1 MIGMYVLRLVLK
13 NMWRHQLR
21 STLTV
26 LGITVAIISFGLLR
40 TIVDS
45 WYASAGSTASTELI
59 TRNAISLAFPLPV
72 TYAERIR
79 QVTGVKRVTWVNF
92 FGGIYIDPHNV
103 FPQFAVDAETYFD
116 MHPEFTLSAQEQKDF
131 IHDRRGC
138 VVGKKLAAKY
148 GWKIGDQ
155 IPLRGVLYPGTWNF
169 VVRGI
174 YDPIDPKIDAAQFI
188 FHWDYLN
195 ERVRQILPSRAES
208 VGVFVVQLQNSKQ
221 AAAVSVA
228 IDSNFK
234 NSFAETRTETQ
245 KAFQLGF
252 AAMIDVILIAI
263 QSVSFVVIVIIMAV
277 VANTMTMTARERT
290 PEYATLKALGFPAQF
305 VVMLIVGESLAIA
318 LTGGLLGIIG
328 TFPVT
333 HAFYKAT
340 GSIFKVFEVQSST
353 LWLQMLAA
361 LLVGLL
367 AAIVPAWHSARIR
380 IVDGLRAIA

>member
-1 MIGMYVLRLVLK
+1 MLGVYLLRLVMK

-21 STLTV
+21 SALTV

-45 WYASAGSTASTELI
+45 WYASAGSTASTQLI
-59 TRNAISLAFPLPV
+59 TRNAISLTFPLPV
-72 TYAERIR
+72 TYGERIR
-79 QVTGVKRVTWVNF
+79 QVTGVSRVTWLNW
-92 FGGIYIDPHNV
+92 FGGIYIDPHNL
-103 FPQFAVDAETYFD
+103 FPQFAVDADTYFD
-116 MHPEFTLSAQEQKDF
+116 MNPELTLSAQEQHDF

-138 VVGKKLAAKY
+138 VVGKKLATKY

-155 IPLRGVLYPGTWNF
+155 IPLRGTVYPGTWNF
-169 VVRGI
+169 IVRGI
-174 YDPIDPKIDAAQFI
+174 YNPTDPKIDSTQFL

-195 ERVRQILPSRAES
+195 ERVKQVLPSRAGV
-208 VGVFVVQLQNSKQ
+208 VGVFMVQLKDSKQ
-221 AAAVSVA
+221 AAAVSAA
-228 IDSNFK
+228 IDSGFK
-234 NSFAETRTETQ
+234 NSLAETHTETQ

-252 AAMIDVILIAI
+252 AAMVDMILIAI

-305 VVMLIVGESLAIA
+305 IVMLIVGESLAIA
-318 LTGGLLGIIG
+318 LTGGLLGMIG

-333 HAFYKAT
+333 HAFHKQT
-340 GSIFKVFEVQSST
+340 GGLFKIFEVQAST
-353 LWLQMLAA
+353 LWLQLLAA

-367 AAIVPAWHSARIR
+367 ASVVPAWTSARIR
-380 IVDGLRAIA
+380 IVDGLRAVA

>member
-1 MIGMYVLRLVLK
+1 MLGTYLLRLVLK

-21 STLTV
+21 SVLTV

-45 WYASAGSTASTELI
+45 WYASAESTVSASLI
-59 TRNAISLAFPLPV
+59 TRNAISLAFPLPI

-79 QVTGVKRVTWVNF
+79 QVTGVARVTWANW
-92 FGGIYIDPHNV
+92 FGGIYIDPHNF
-103 FPQFAVDAETYFD
+103 FPQFAVDAESYFD
-116 MHPEFTLSAQEQKDF
+116 MHPEFILPDQQQKDF

-138 VVGKKLAAKY
+138 VVGKKLAEQY

-155 IPLRGVLYPGTWNF
+155 IPLRGTIYPGTWDF

-174 YDPIDPKIDAAQFI
+174 YDPIDAKTDATQFL

-195 ERVRQILPSRAES
+195 ERVKQILPSRAES
-208 VGVFVVQLQNSKQ
+208 VGLFMVLLRDSKQ
-221 AAAVSVA
+221 AAVVSAA
-228 IDSNFK
+228 IDSSFK
-234 NSFAETRTETQ
+234 NSLAETRTETQ

-252 AAMIDVILIAI
+252 AAMVDTILIAI
-263 QSVSFVVIVIIMAV
+263 QSVAFIVIIIIMAV

-290 PEYATLKALGFPAQF
+290 PEYATLKALGFPVNF

-318 LTGGLLGIIG
+318 ITGGLLGILG
-328 TFPVT
+328 TFPVA
-333 HAFYKAT
+333 HAFLKAT
-340 GSIFKVFEVQSST
+340 KGMFAVFEVRAST
-353 LWLQMLAA
+353 VWLQLLAA

-367 AAIVPAWHSARIR
+367 AAIVPAWNSARIR
-380 IVDGLRAIA
+380 IVDGLRAVA